1 MPGAAFAAE
10 RVRMRAKWIEEEED
24 EHEDEEEDDDLWG
37 KHPSCC
43 TD

>member
-1 MPGAAFAAE
+1 
-10 RVRMRAKWIEEEED
+10 MRAKWIEEEED